1 MVIAQA
7 TGARMQPIN
16 WQGMTANLGPVV
28 RILQQ
33 READERAGITLSTSD
48 VRMLVN
54 EIRQLGALVTWA
66 REQARLA
73 HMALLENDVALA
85 DEFARRVADDPDLTP
100 AGYK

>member
-1 MVIAQA
+1 
-7 TGARMQPIN
+7 MQPLN
-16 WQGMTANLGPVV
+16 WQGMTANYDLGPVT

-33 READERAGITLSTSD
+33 HEDGERTGMTLSTSD
-48 VRMLVN
+48 VRAMVN
-54 EIRQLGALVTWA
+54 EINSLAKGVRECQKLITWQ

-85 DEFARRVADDPDLTP
+85 DELARRVVDDPSLTP